1 MSSPR
6 KIQVRDVPIEL
17 SQLLK
22 FSGLVST
29 GGAAKQVI
37 SVGAVSVNGAV
48 ETRKGRKLQAG
59 DIVTHEG
66 ESVEVFVG

>member
-6 KIQVRDVPIEL
+6 KIQVRGVPIEL

-37 SVGAVSVNGAV
+37 SVGEVSVNGAV

-59 DIVTHEG
+59 DVVTYEG
-66 ESVEVFVG
+66 ESVEVSVG